1 MNRERWHNTTLN
13 PSDSLMLTHL
23 RRVPCFWV
31 ACFVQPATSDSLLR
45 PPYLYVVEAL
55 DASVPPKKL
64 FPVFNKELLTVL
76 LIRIFYDL
84 DQSSLPPTIIKSSRK
99 TQICVWM
106 SWMLIRRKV
115 KLNQVPL
122 TYWKSVSERERDP
135 DLVKPLRDY
144 SARET
149 SEEQRDIFSP
159 LWIPP
164 IVALDSPYF
173 GATLRVT
180 GSGDIQGM
188 MFRIVWP
195 HFWLR
200 RGWLILQSFAHS
212 WRNSWQIRWVISL
225 KRMKRAVSRSL

>member
-1 MNRERWHNTTLN
+1 MLWAVFDLVLSLSYVCFDPGPITYIHLSVVSYFSWSIPYMNRERWHNTTLN

-99 TQICVWM
+99 TQICV
-106 SWMLIRRKV
+106 
-115 KLNQVPL
+115 
-122 TYWKSVSERERDP
+122 
-135 DLVKPLRDY
+135 
-144 SARET
+144 
-149 SEEQRDIFSP
+149 
-159 LWIPP
+159 
-164 IVALDSPYF
+164 
-173 GATLRVT
+173 
-180 GSGDIQGM
+180 
-188 MFRIVWP
+188 
-195 HFWLR
+195 
-200 RGWLILQSFAHS
+200 
-212 WRNSWQIRWVISL
+212 
-225 KRMKRAVSRSL
+225 